1 MKPTLLAGL
10 MACAVG
16 ACASTAGRPAAH
28 TGTASH
34 GERRADDSAGV
45 QADSGC
51 LRFLEESHV
60 AFRFAPQAGLI
71 RTPVEPLGPVAGVR
85 LVPRVGR
92 APVMDCELLRALV
105 EAGPVFADAGITEL
119 QFSGA
124 YDYRTRRGSA
134 KLSAHAYG
142 LAIDAHAF
150 RGPAGTLDVTHDFEA
165 GAGTWVGLVPRE
177 GEIDACIGQPTT
189 DAGRRLRTLVCR
201 LKHHSAFRVIVTP
214 DDNADHRD
222 HLHLEAFVDSKTR
235 VARVL
240 GSRVLPDE

>member
-1 MKPTLLAGL
+1 MVRLSFVLFL
-10 MACAVG
+10 VCAVS
-16 ACASTAGRPAAH
+16 ACASAKGMGATSGEARP
-28 TGTASH
+28 TEET
-34 GERRADDSAGV
+34 EADQS
-45 QADSGC
+45 C
-51 LRFLEESHV
+51 LKFLEASQV
-60 AFRFAPQAGLI
+60 AFRFAPHAGLI
-71 RTPVEPLGPVAGVR
+71 RTPVEPLGPIAGVT

-105 EAGPVFADAGITEL
+105 EAGPVFAEAGIDEL

-124 YDYRTRRGSA
+124 YDYRTRRGST

-142 LAIDAHAF
+142 LAIDAHVF
-150 RGPAGTLDVTHDFEA
+150 RGAAGTLNVTRDFEA
-165 GAGTWVGLVPRE
+165 GVGTWVGIVPRE

-189 DAGRRLRTLVCR
+189 DAGRRLRTLVCH

-222 HLHLEAFVDSKTR
+222 HLHLEAFADAQSR

-240 GSRVLPDE
+240 GSRLLGD

>member
-1 MKPTLLAGL
+1 MRVAAPRKF
-10 MACAVG
+10 AVLIG
-16 ACASTAGRPAAH
+16 TFAANACASTGPNGGSVEARPAQE
-28 TGTASH
+28 T
-34 GERRADDSAGV
+34 EADQS
-45 QADSGC
+45 C
-51 LRFLEESHV
+51 LKYLEENQV
-60 AFRFAPQAGLI
+60 AFRFAPHAGLI
-71 RTPVEPLGPVAGVR
+71 RTPVEPLGPIAGVS

-92 APVMDCELLRALV
+92 APVMDCELLRALI
-105 EAGPVFADAGITEL
+105 EAGPIFADAGITEL

-124 YDYRTRRGSA
+124 YDHRTRRGST

-150 RGPAGTLDVTHDFEA
+150 CGPAGTLDVTRDFEA
-165 GAGTWVGLVPRE
+165 GVGTWVGLVPSE

-214 DDNADHRD
+214 DDNSDHRD
-222 HLHLEAFVDSKTR
+222 HLHLEAFADSKAR

-240 GSRVLPDE
+240 GARLLPDE

>member
-1 MKPTLLAGL
+1 MVRLSLFLLVV
-10 MACAVG
+10 CAG
-16 ACASTAGRPAAH
+16 ACASAKGTGAPSGKERPAAE
-28 TGTASH
+28 T
-34 GERRADDSAGV
+34 EADHA
-45 QADSGC
+45 C
-51 LRFLEESHV
+51 LKFLEENQV
-60 AFRFAPQAGLI
+60 AFRIAPHAGLI
-71 RTPVEPLGPVAGVR
+71 RTPVEPLGPVAGVT

-92 APVMDCELLRALV
+92 APVMDCELLRALI

-124 YDYRTRRGSA
+124 YDYRTRRGST

-142 LAIDAHAF
+142 LAIDAHVF
-150 RGPAGTLDVTHDFEA
+150 RGTAGTLDVTRDFEA
-165 GAGTWVGLVPRE
+165 GVGTWVGIVPRE

-222 HLHLEAFVDSKTR
+222 HLHLEAFADAQSR

-240 GSRVLPDE
+240 GSRLLPD